1 MAVGPSAGAK
11 PPEWQ
16 VAHWLATGIWLWFQ
30 FVGFQ
35 AVVAWQ
41 LMQLAAVGM
50 CAAVLPAAVPPL
62 WQLEQLVAEVKP
74 LWSMPD
80 AGNQAEVLWH
90 VLQAACV

>member
-1 MAVGPSAGAK
+1 
-11 PPEWQ
+11 
-16 VAHWLATGIWLWFQ
+16 
-30 FVGFQ
+30 
-35 AVVAWQ
+35 
-41 LMQLAAVGM
+41 MQLAAVGM

-62 WQLEQLVAEVKP
+62 WQLEQLVADVNP